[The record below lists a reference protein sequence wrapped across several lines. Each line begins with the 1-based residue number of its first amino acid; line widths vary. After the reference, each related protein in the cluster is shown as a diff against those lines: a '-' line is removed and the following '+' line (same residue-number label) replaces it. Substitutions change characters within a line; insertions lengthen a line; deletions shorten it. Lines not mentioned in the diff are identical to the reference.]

1 MGAGLLSGKVGAAW
15 VGGVKSGMLT
25 WEGGNLGITSR
36 SILAKTPA
44 SLTHPFPLS
53 LRDPVPSTFAGTPF
67 LFW

>member
-1 MGAGLLSGKVGAAW
+1 MGAGLLSGKAGAARE
-15 VGGVKSGMLT
+15 GGVKSGMLT
-25 WEGGNLGITSR
+25 CAGGNSDITSR